1 MRSIY
6 KYDIVEA
13 RDGIIEG
20 PITKLLHVDAQDNS
34 IKVWAE
40 IDTNAPVR
48 KFQILPLGTGWNLD
62 TGRAD
67 KQCVLDTHTYM
78 GTVMLANGNLIFHVY
93 GAEILPAPTKKSE
106 SLKETKEK
114 EKNEKNEKVA
124 INSTKEA
131 TFSGTNTMINY
142 DILRKFLQ

>member
-13 RDGIIEG
+13 KDGIIEG
-20 PITKLLHVDAQDNS
+20 PITKLLHVGVQHNS

-40 IDTNAPVR
+40 VDTNAPIR

-62 TGRAD
+62 TVRAD

-78 GTVMLANGNLIFHVY
+78 GTVMLANGNLVFHVY
-93 GAEILPAPTKKSE
+93 GAEILPTSVKKPE
-106 SLKETKEK
+106 PPK
-114 EKNEKNEKVA
+114 EKNEKKA
-124 INSTKEA
+124 TINNTKEA
-131 TFSGTNTMINY
+131 TFSGTITMINP
-142 DILRKFLQ
+142 DVLRKFIQ

>member
-13 RDGIIEG
+13 KDGIIEG
-20 PITKLLHVDAQDNS
+20 PITKLLHVGVQHNS

-40 IDTNAPVR
+40 IDTNAPIR

-78 GTVMLANGNLIFHVY
+78 GTVMLANGNLVFHVY
-93 GAEILPAPTKKSE
+93 GTEIVPAPVKKPE
-106 SLKETKEK
+106 PPK
-114 EKNEKNEKVA
+114 EKVA
-124 INSTKEA
+124 KVEKVVDNSKSKEA
-131 TFSGTNTMINY
+131 TFSGTITMINP
-142 DILRKFLQ
+142 DVLRQFLGC

>member
-13 RDGIIEG
+13 KDGIIEG
-20 PITKLLHVDAQDNS
+20 PITKLLHVGVQHNS

-40 IDTNAPVR
+40 IDTNAPIR
-48 KFQILPLGTGWNLD
+48 KFQILPIGTGWNLD

-78 GTVMLANGNLIFHVY
+78 GTVMLANGNLVFHVY
-93 GAEILPAPTKKSE
+93 GTEIVPAPVKKPE
-106 SLKETKEK
+106 PPKEK
-114 EKNEKNEKVA
+114 VVKAEKVVD
-124 INSTKEA
+124 NSKSKEA
-131 TFSGTNTMINY
+131 TFSGTITMINP
-142 DILRKFLQ
+142 DVLRQFLGC

>member
-13 RDGIIEG
+13 KDGIIEG
-20 PITKLLHVDAQDNS
+20 PIVRLLHVGVQHNS

-40 IDTNAPVR
+40 VDTNAPVR

-78 GTVMLANGNLIFHVY
+78 GTVMLANGNLVFHVY
-93 GAEILPAPTKKSE
+93 GAEILPAPVKKPE
-106 SLKETKEK
+106 PPK
-114 EKNEKNEKVA
+114 EKNEKKVA
-124 INSTKEA
+124 INSPKEA
-131 TFSGTNTMINY
+131 TFSGTITMINP
-142 DILRKFLQ
+142 DVLRKFIQ

>member
-13 RDGIIEG
+13 KDGIIEG
-20 PITKLLHVDAQDNS
+20 PIIRLLHVGIQYNS

-40 IDTNAPVR
+40 VDTNAPVR

-62 TGRAD
+62 SGRAD

-78 GTVMLANGNLIFHVY
+78 GTVMLANGNVVFHVY
-93 GAEILPAPTKKSE
+93 GAEILPAPIKEPE
-106 SLKETKEK
+106 SSKEK
-114 EKNEKNEKVA
+114 SVKKVA
-124 INSTKEA
+124 INNAKEA
-131 TFSGTNTMINY
+131 TFKTNTMI
-142 DILRKFLQ
+142 DPDVLRKFIQ

>member
-13 RDGIIEG
+13 KDGIIEG
-20 PITKLLHVDAQDNS
+20 PITKLLHVGVQHNS

-40 IDTNAPVR
+40 IDTNAPIR

-78 GTVMLANGNLIFHVY
+78 GTVMLANGNLVFHVY
-93 GAEILPAPTKKSE
+93 GTEIVPAPVKKPE
-106 SLKETKEK
+106 PPK
-114 EKNEKNEKVA
+114 EKVA
-124 INSTKEA
+124 KAEKVVDNGKSKEA
-131 TFSGTNTMINY
+131 TFSGTITMINP
-142 DILRKFLQ
+142 DVLRQFLGC

>member
-20 PITKLLHVDAQDNS
+20 PITKLLHVGVQHNS

-40 IDTNAPVR
+40 VDTNAPTR
-48 KFQILPLGTGWNLD
+48 KFQILPIGTGWNLD

-67 KQCVLDTHTYM
+67 KQSVLDTHTYM
-78 GTVMLANGNLIFHVY
+78 GTVMLANGNLVFHVY
-93 GAEILPAPTKKSE
+93 GAEILPAPVKKPE
-106 SLKETKEK
+106 PPKEK
-114 EKNEKNEKVA
+114 IEKKVA
-124 INSTKEA
+124 INNPKEA
-131 TFSGTNTMINY
+131 TFSGTITMINP
-142 DILRKFLQ
+142 DVLRKFLQ